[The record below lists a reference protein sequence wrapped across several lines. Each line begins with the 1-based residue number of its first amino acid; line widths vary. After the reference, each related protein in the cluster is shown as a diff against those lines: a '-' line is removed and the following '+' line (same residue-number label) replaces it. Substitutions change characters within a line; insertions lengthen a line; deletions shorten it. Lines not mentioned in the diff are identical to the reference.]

1 VAQGNHNGAKPLGLV
16 WIDCPYPVVT
26 DGLVRTLEAEARVHI
41 ERDPPDE
48 DPSVVILGV
57 GGIEG
62 LQEGVKRICKQSPSA
77 LILVFGLHL
86 DLAVAQEALR
96 AGARGFIHAG
106 MKPKQIVRAVTV
118 ALEGEIVAPRQ
129 LLGYLV
135 SHGDVKDLGILSA
148 RQREILEFLSE
159 GLTNA
164 QIAKRLFLTESTVKQ
179 HLRAAYKA
187 LGVSNR
193 TEAARLIHNK

>member
-1 VAQGNHNGAKPLGLV
+1 
-16 WIDCPYPVVT
+16 
-26 DGLVRTLEAEARVHI
+26 
-41 ERDPPDE
+41 
-48 DPSVVILGV
+48 
-57 GGIEG
+57 
-62 LQEGVKRICKQSPSA
+62 

-135 SHGDVKDLGILSA
+135 SHGDVKTSA
-148 RQREILEFLSE
+148 SFPPASGKFWSSL
-159 GLTNA
+159 
-164 QIAKRLFLTESTVKQ
+164 V
-179 HLRAAYKA
+179 RALLMPK
-187 LGVSNR
+187 
-193 TEAARLIHNK
+193 